1 MRETEITRELK
12 KEETDYCTPTLSS
25 LSLREE
31 EVVEICGPA
40 EVRRCRFID
49 ADAEP
54 DAADGPVR
62 AAGDSRVFDGIE
74 LIVDARGRFPAAI
87 LGSPALFLRDE
98 LWGAPDARFLSSRS
112 PRFSVWT
119 RRKRNENAPL
129 LNDIRL

>member
-1 MRETEITRELK
+1 MQQPPRR
-12 KEETDYCTPTLSS
+12 TPTHNTNQTLRYAPPPS
-25 LSLREE
+25 LADA
-31 EVVEICGPA
+31 GPCA
-40 EVRRCRFID
+40 LVEVRRCRFID

-87 LGSPALFLRDE
+87 LGRPALFLRDE

-119 RRKRNENAPL
+119 L
-129 LNDIRL
+129 S